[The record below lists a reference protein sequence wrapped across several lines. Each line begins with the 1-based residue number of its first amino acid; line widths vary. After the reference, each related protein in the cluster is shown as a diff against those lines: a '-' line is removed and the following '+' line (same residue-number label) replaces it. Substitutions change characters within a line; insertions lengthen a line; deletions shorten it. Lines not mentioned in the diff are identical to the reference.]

1 MLVIDIS
8 ESMQIE
14 DFKHNR
20 LESAKEVAKKFV
32 NGRFQDRIGI
42 VVFSVESY

>member
-14 DFKHNR
+14 DFNPNR
-20 LESAKEVAKKFV
+20 LESAKETAKNLNMKM
-32 NGRFQDRIGI
+32 IG
-42 VVFSVESY
+42 VMKK